1 MRSALPILSVTAAAL
16 ILAGCTATST
26 ETDTATGDGSC
37 VGIASGSTS
46 EAISVVGAFGE
57 EPTVTIDAPVSVEE
71 TQRTIVS
78 EGDGEQV
85 EAGSLALLD
94 FTLYNA
100 VTGELATSTGFG
112 TGGSIQLTVDEA
124 VTLPGI
130 VKTVECASVGDRI
143 ASVVAS
149 VDAFGDLG
157 YADFGIEAGD
167 SVIFVVDVVD
177 VVATAAD
184 GEEQDLPDDFPLSVE
199 FDADGRPTVTIPDE
213 DAPDELT
220 LALTRVGDGD
230 VVAAGD
236 TVTVQYQGINWRTGE
251 IFDESWGSGPTS
263 FSTEGVIEGFG
274 DALVGQTVGSQV
286 VVIIP
291 ADLGYGPS
299 GGNATAGIEEDD
311 TIVFVVDILATQS
324 AF

>member
-1 MRSALPILSVTAAAL
+1 VRFAVPILSLSVGAL
-16 ILAGCTATST
+16 VLAGCTATTTDT
-26 ETDTATGDGSC
+26 ETSTGDGSC
-37 VGIASGSTS
+37 VGVASGSAS
-46 EAISVVGAFGE
+46 DAISVVGNFGE
-57 EPTVTIDAPVSVEE
+57 EPTVTIDSPVSVDATE
-71 TQRTIVS
+71 RTIVS
-78 EGDGEQV
+78 EGDGDLV
-85 EAGSLALLD
+85 ESGSLALLD

-100 VTGELATSTGFG
+100 ATGELATSTGFG
-112 TGGSIQLTVDEA
+112 TGQSIQLTVDEA
-124 VTLPGI
+124 VTLAGI
-130 VKTVECASVGDRI
+130 VKTVECAHVGDRI
-143 ASVVAS
+143 ASVVS
-149 VDAFGDLG
+149 SEDAFGDSG
-157 YADFGIEAGD
+157 YADFGIEADD

-184 GEEQDLPDDFPLSVE
+184 GEEQDLPEDFPLSVE
-199 FDADGRPTVTIPDE
+199 FDEDGRPTVTIADE

-220 LALTRVGDGD
+220 IALTRVGDGT

-274 DALVGQTVGSQV
+274 DALVGQAVGSQV

-299 GGNATAGIEEDD
+299 GGNDSAGIEEDD

-324 AF
+324 VS